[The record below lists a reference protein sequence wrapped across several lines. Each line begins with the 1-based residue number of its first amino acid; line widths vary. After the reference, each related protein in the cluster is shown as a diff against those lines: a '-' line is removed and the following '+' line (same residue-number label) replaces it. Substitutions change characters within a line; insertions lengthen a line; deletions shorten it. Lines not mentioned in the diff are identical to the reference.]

1 MYDAIVEKEN
11 NDKRYVVISTGTI
24 VRVLLFLLLIYALYI
39 LRNIVLVVLTAVVFA
54 SFAEAAIRRFKK
66 IGIGR
71 MLSVVLVYVLM
82 ILSIAGLFYL
92 FVPLLI
98 TETSRLLEFLSN
110 YITSPGLSNTA
121 GGLTDASNFVSTLHS
136 GSLADFGVSIQKFA
150 ASVSGGFFSAVVSV
164 FGGLI
169 NVTLIL
175 IISFY
180 LSVQENGIQK
190 FLRIVTPPKKE
201 AYIIGLW
208 ERTQHKIALWLKGQ
222 LILGVIIAV
231 IMFIILTLLG
241 IPYAFVLALATGIFE
256 LIPFGI
262 TLAMIP
268 ATGFAYVQG
277 GLKLA
282 LFVFLAYVVVQQI
295 ENYVFQPLVVK
306 RVVGISPLVV
316 ILSVL
321 AGFELAG
328 FWGLILAIPVTVALL
343 EYVDDIEK
351 KRVAFDDSH
360 N

>member
-1 MYDAIVEKEN
+1 MDQG
-11 NDKRYVVISTGTI
+11 DKRIVAISTGTI
-24 VRVLLFLLLIYALYI
+24 VRVIMFGLLLYALYV

-54 SFAEAAIRRFKK
+54 SFAEAVIKRFKRL
-66 IGIGR
+66 GIGR
-71 MLSVVLVYVLM
+71 MLSVVLVYLIT
-82 ILSIAGLFYL
+82 ILGFAGLFYL

-98 TETSRLLEFLSN
+98 TETSHLLNFLSS
-110 YITSPGLSNTA
+110 YISNTNFQGTA
-121 GGLTDASNFVSTLHS
+121 DSLNDASNFVTALQGTSF
-136 GSLADFGVSIQKFA
+136 ADFATSIQSFA
-150 ASVSGGFFSAVVSV
+150 QSVSGGFFSAMIAV
-164 FGGLI
+164 FGGLV
-169 NVTLIL
+169 NVLLIV

-180 LSVQENGIQK
+180 LSIQEHGIQK
-190 FLRIVTPPKKE
+190 FLRIVTPPKQE
-201 AYIIGLW
+201 NYVIGLW

-222 LILGVIIAV
+222 LILGVIVAIM
-231 IMFIILTLLG
+231 MFIILSLLG
-241 IPYAFVLALATGIFE
+241 IPYALLLAIATGLFE
-256 LIPFGI
+256 LIPFGV

-282 LFVFLAYVVVQQI
+282 VAVFVSYIVVQQI
-295 ENYVFQPLVVK
+295 EGYVFQPLVVK

-351 KRVAFDDSH
+351 KKVAFEDGH
-360 N
+360 

>member
-1 MYDAIVEKEN
+1 MEHQ
-11 NDKRYVVISTGTI
+11 DKRFVAISTGTI
-24 VRVLLFLLLIYALYI
+24 VRVILFGLLLYALFI
-39 LRNIVLVVLTAVVFA
+39 LRNIILVVLTAIVFA
-54 SFAEAAIRRFKK
+54 SFAEAVIRRFKK

-71 MLSVVLVYVLM
+71 MLSVVLVYTII
-82 ILSIAGLFYL
+82 ILGLAGVFYL

-98 TETSRLLEFLSN
+98 TETSHLLNFLSG
-110 YITSPGLSNTA
+110 YISSSSFQGTTDSLN
-121 GGLTDASNFVSTLHS
+121 DASNFVTSLQGT
-136 GSLADFGVSIQKFA
+136 SLADFASSIEKFA
-150 ASVSGGFFSAVVSV
+150 LSVSGGFFSAVVAV
-164 FGGLI
+164 FGGIVNVILI
-169 NVTLIL
+169 I

-180 LSVQENGIQK
+180 LSIQEHGIQK
-190 FLRIVTPPKKE
+190 FLRIVTPPQKE
-201 AYIIGLW
+201 NYVIGLW

-231 IMFIILTLLG
+231 MMFIILSLLG
-241 IPYAFVLALATGIFE
+241 IPYALLLALATGLFE
-256 LIPFGI
+256 LIPFGV

-277 GLKLA
+277 GFKLA
-282 LFVFLAYVVVQQI
+282 VAVFVSYVVVQQI

-351 KRVAFDDSH
+351 KKVAFEDGQI
-360 N
+360 